1 MYVPKVKYIEGGK
14 LEGKLI
20 DPKTKRQYL
29 GEFVQDYKGKFYK
42 GTRITSKSEP
52 LSYVVK
58 GAEEETRLKKLK
70 FIYRKPTEK
79 DYKLG
84 YFTRYFIRD
93 EVYNRVVELD
103 KAKYT
108 EIRSLRKPLLYKHHQ
123 LDWMIVGNPEDSYI
137 NEHRVFGVATL
148 NTNLALEGA
157 KILKGLD
164 TQVLK
169 NPLEFVRK

>member
-1 MYVPKVKYIEGGK
+1 MYVPKVKYKEGGK

-20 DPKTKRQYL
+20 DPKTGREYL
-29 GEFVQDYKGKFYK
+29 GKFVQDYKGRFFK
-42 GTRITSKSEP
+42 GTAITSKSET
-52 LSYVVK
+52 LDYVVK
-58 GAEEETRLKKLK
+58 GAEEKTRLKKLK
-70 FIYRKPTEK
+70 FVYRKPTEK

-103 KAKYT
+103 KAKYI
-108 EIRSLRKPLLYKHHQ
+108 EIRSLRRPLLYTHYQ
-123 LDWMIVGNPEDSYI
+123 LDWIIVGKPEDSYI
-137 NEHRVFGVATL
+137 NGHRVFGVATL
-148 NTNLALEGA
+148 NTNLTLEGA

-169 NPLEFVRK
+169 NPLEFVRM